1 MYLGARLE
9 LKTLNGKNVWTMCS
23 KDYVKF
29 AVSNIEGQLQS
40 KHMRLLK
47 EALTPMN
54 SDYIP
59 ELDTSSELSLENI
72 TFFQEIIGMLRW
84 AIEIGR
90 VDIHTEVSLLS
101 SYQAAPREGHLE
113 QLLRIVAFLKRKPK
127 LTLYFD
133 HKEARLDE
141 NMFNGSDRMQFL
153 DHYRDAKEELP
164 GR

>member
-9 LKTLNGKNVWTMCS
+9 LKTLNGKDVWRMCS
-23 KDYVKF
+23 KDYMKL

-40 KHMRLLK
+40 KHMRLPK
-47 EALTPMN
+47 KALAPMN

-59 ELDTSSELSLENI
+59 ELDTSSELSSENI

-133 HKEARLDE
+133 PKEAKLDE
-141 NMFNGSDRMQFL
+141 HRYIDSQIHR
-153 DHYRDAKEELP
+153 
-164 GR
+164 